1 MRYLYKIYSQYDG
14 FTPRQIPNRLIEG
27 RFLILGWAKYL
38 DVLRLG
44 DEVWIVF
51 TGRGFEPGV
60 YAQGLVE
67 SIDPVRGTIRLR
79 VRAFDVSA
87 PLTDEAES
95 AALKAVVAPR
105 NRQVFLWPADR
116 VLRERCELT
125 RCGNRRCLNCE
136 IWRALPRLDQAHYT
150 QPGVLREFAVV
161 PAYWIIPSRCYLY
174 YNGRKP
180 APWINHTTNMFGA
193 FKVGEGRYGFPF
205 AAGIHAS
212 LRARDLQNFDAI
224 VPIPLSP
231 EKMAAGE
238 LDRTATLATE
248 LGRLAGIRPRACL
261 SLSGPVSKRRMLAQ
275 GFTLTEFKTRYRQ
288 LLRVDEQVRRFQRIL
303 LLDDVVTKGSTLAVA
318 AASTLTLA
326 AASPLANAAASHV
339 AL

>member
-116 VLRERCELT
+116 
-125 RCGNRRCLNCE
+125 E
-136 IWRALPRLDQAHYT
+136 IGRA
-150 QPGVLREFAVV
+150 
-161 PAYWIIPSRCYLY
+161 
-174 YNGRKP
+174 
-180 APWINHTTNMFGA
+180 
-193 FKVGEGRYGFPF
+193 
-205 AAGIHAS
+205 
-212 LRARDLQNFDAI
+212 
-224 VPIPLSP
+224 
-231 EKMAAGE
+231 
-238 LDRTATLATE
+238 
-248 LGRLAGIRPRACL
+248 
-261 SLSGPVSKRRMLAQ
+261 
-275 GFTLTEFKTRYRQ
+275 
-288 LLRVDEQVRRFQRIL
+288 
-303 LLDDVVTKGSTLAVA
+303 
-318 AASTLTLA
+318 
-326 AASPLANAAASHV
+326 HV
-339 AL
+339 